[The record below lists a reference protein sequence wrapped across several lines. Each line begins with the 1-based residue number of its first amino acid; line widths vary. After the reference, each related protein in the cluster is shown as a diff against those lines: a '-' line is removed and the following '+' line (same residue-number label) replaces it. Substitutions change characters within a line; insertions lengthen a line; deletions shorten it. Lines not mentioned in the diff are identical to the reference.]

1 MSKMSEQTKKNN
13 SYTSEFK
20 QSAVKLATES
30 KQPVAATARDLGVN
44 VNTLHTW
51 IGKYSAPKKGIEPI
65 DQHIYDEVKKLK
77 KELARVTQERDLLK
91 KATAYF
97 AREIQ

>member
-1 MSKMSEQTKKNN
+1 MTITPKKPN

-20 QSAVKLATES
+20 ESAVKLAVDS
-30 KQPVAATARDLGVN
+30 DHPVAATARDLGLN

-51 IGKYSAPKKGIEPI
+51 IGKYSKPKEIAERT
-65 DQHIYDEVKKLK
+65 DEHIYDKNKRLK
-77 KELARVTQERDLLK
+77 KELVRVTQERDLLK

-97 AREIQ
+97 AREIK

>member
-1 MSKMSEQTKKNN
+1 MSEQTKKQN

-20 QSAVKLATES
+20 ESAVKLAIES
-30 KQPVAATARDLGVN
+30 DQPVAETARNLGVN

-51 IGKYSAPKKGIEPI
+51 IGKYSKPKVTPETT
-65 DQHIYDEVKKLK
+65 DEHIYDEVKRLK

-97 AREIQ
+97 AREIL

>member
-1 MSKMSEQTKKNN
+1 MSEQTKKQN

-20 QSAVKLATES
+20 ESAVKLAIES
-30 KQPVAATARDLGVN
+30 DHPIAKTAKDLGIN

-51 IGKYSAPKKGIEPI
+51 IGKYSKPKTPVVRTDE
-65 DQHIYDEVKKLK
+65 HIYDENKRLK
-77 KELARVTQERDLLK
+77 KELARAVQERDLLK

>member
-1 MSKMSEQTKKNN
+1 MSEETKQPN

-20 QSAVKLATES
+20 ESAIKLALES
-30 KQPVAATARDLGVN
+30 EQSIAQTARDLGIN

-51 IGKYSAPKKGIEPI
+51 IGKYSKPKVASARMDE
-65 DQHIYDEVKKLK
+65 HIYDEVKRLK
-77 KELARVTQERDLLK
+77 KELALVIQERDLLK

-97 AREIQ
+97 AREIR

>member
-1 MSKMSEQTKKNN
+1 MSDQTKKPN

-20 QSAVKLATES
+20 ESAVKLAVES
-30 KQPVAATARDLGVN
+30 DQPIAQTARDLGLN
-44 VNTLHTW
+44 PNTLHTW
-51 IGKYSAPKKGIEPI
+51 ISKYSKPKTAIERT
-65 DQHIYDEVKKLK
+65 DEHIYDEVKRLK

-97 AREIQ
+97 AKEMQ

>member
-1 MSKMSEQTKKNN
+1 MSEQTKKQN

-20 QSAVKLATES
+20 ESAVKLANES
-30 KQPVAATARDLGVN
+30 DQPIAATARDLGIN

-51 IGKYSAPKKGIEPI
+51 IGKYSKPKKETEKT
-65 DQHIYDEVKKLK
+65 DEHIYDEVKRLRKQ
-77 KELARVTQERDLLK
+77 LARVTQERDLLK

-97 AREIQ
+97 AREIK

>member
-1 MSKMSEQTKKNN
+1 MSKATKKQN

-20 QSAVKLATES
+20 ESTVKLAIES
-30 KQPVAATARDLGVN
+30 DQPIAATARDLVIN
-44 VNTLHTW
+44 VNTLHTL
-51 IGKYSAPKKGIEPI
+51 IGKYSTPNPTVATRADE
-65 DQHIYDEVKKLK
+65 HIYDENKRLK

-97 AREIQ
+97 AREIL

>member
-1 MSKMSEQTKKNN
+1 MSEQTKKNN

-51 IGKYSAPKKGIEPI
+51 IGKYSAPKKGSEQI

-77 KELARVTQERDLLK
+77 KDLARVTQERDLLK

>member
-1 MSKMSEQTKKNN
+1 MNEETKKPN

-20 QSAVKLATES
+20 ESAVKLAVES
-30 KQPVAATARDLGVN
+30 DHPVAGTARDLGVN
-44 VNTLHTW
+44 VNTLHPW
-51 IGKYSAPKKGIEPI
+51 IGKYSKPKKMTERT
-65 DQHIYDEVKKLK
+65 DEHTYDENKRLK

-97 AREIQ
+97 AREIK

>member
-1 MSKMSEQTKKNN
+1 MSEQTKKPN

-20 QSAVKLATES
+20 ESAVKLAIES
-30 KQPVAATARDLGVN
+30 GQPIARTAEDLGIN

-51 IGKYSAPKKGIEPI
+51 IGKYSKPKAATIRADE
-65 DQHIYDEVKKLK
+65 HIYDENKRLK

-91 KATAYF
+91 KTTAYF
-97 AREIQ
+97 AKEIL